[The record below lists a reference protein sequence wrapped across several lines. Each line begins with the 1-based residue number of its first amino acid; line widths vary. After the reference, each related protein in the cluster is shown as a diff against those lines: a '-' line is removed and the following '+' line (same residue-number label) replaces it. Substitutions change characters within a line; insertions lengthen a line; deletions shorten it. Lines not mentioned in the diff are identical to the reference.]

1 MPTSFDYSMSKLLFF
16 DIDGTIAYPRRAPS
30 LATVDAIRKAREN
43 GHKVF
48 ISTGRT
54 WDFIPPAV
62 AEIGFDG
69 GIYSSGG
76 IVMLGNTI
84 LTQHH
89 MSEQVSNTV
98 LNLLR
103 SKPVFYVLETTAG
116 RFNTENGED
125 ILTQTDMTNLSD
137 DMKRFASAVILDPT
151 SLPISKYEGQPI
163 FKIAYYSPD
172 HSMTEQL
179 TAALDGIAKVVEF
192 DNIPGFPLNMGE
204 ISDFS
209 VNKGLAMLDVCR
221 HFGKTAA
228 DCIAFGDSMNDVEI
242 LTAAGLGIAMG
253 NADEKVK
260 AIADKVCDRCEN
272 DGIAKVLRELGLI

>member
-1 MPTSFDYSMSKLLFF
+1 MSKLLFF
-16 DIDGTIAYPRRAPS
+16 DIDGTLAYPRHAPS
-30 LATVDAIRKAREN
+30 PATIDAIHKAQEN

-54 WDFIPPAV
+54 WDSIPPAV
-62 AEIGFDG
+62 AAIGFDG
-69 GIYSSGG
+69 GIYSAGG

-84 LTQHH
+84 LAQHH
-89 MSEQVSNTV
+89 MSEQVSSAI
-98 LNLLR
+98 LNLLH
-103 SKPVFYVLETTAG
+103 SKPVCYTLETVAG
-116 RFNTENGED
+116 RFNTENGQD
-125 ILTQTDMTNLSD
+125 ILAQTDMTNVSD
-137 DMKRFASAVILDPT
+137 DMQRFAVAVILDST
-151 SLPISKYEGQPI
+151 TLPMSSYSGQPI

-172 HSMTEQL
+172 QSMTEQL
-179 TAALDGIAKVVEF
+179 TAELKGIAKVVEF

-209 VNKGLAMLDVCR
+209 VNKGLAMLDVCH
-221 HFGKTAA
+221 HFEKTAA
-228 DCIAFGDSMNDVEI
+228 DCIAFGDSMNDAEI

-272 DGIAKVLRELGLI
+272 DGIAKALQELDLI

>member
-1 MPTSFDYSMSKLLFF
+1 MGQLIFL
-16 DIDGTIAYPRRAPS
+16 DIDGTIAYPRQKPS
-30 LATVDAIRKAREN
+30 AATVNAIRIARKN
-43 GHKVF
+43 GHRVF
-48 ISTGRT
+48 LSTGRT
-54 WDFIPPAV
+54 WDYIPLTV

-76 IVMLGNTI
+76 IVMLGNAI

-89 MSEQVSNTV
+89 MSEQISNTI

-125 ILTQTDMTNLSD
+125 ILAQTDMTNLSD
-137 DMKRFASAVILDPT
+137 DMKRFATSVILDPT
-151 SLPISKYEGQPI
+151 SLPMSRYEGQPI

-179 TAALDGIAKVVEF
+179 TATLDGIAKVVEF
-192 DNIPGFPLNMGE
+192 DNIPDFPLNMGE

-228 DCIAFGDSMNDVEI
+228 DCISFGDSMNDVEI
-242 LTAAGLGIAMG
+242 LTTAGLGIAMG

-260 AIADKVCDRCEN
+260 AIADKVCDSCEN
-272 DGIAKVLRELGLI
+272 DGIAQALLELGLI